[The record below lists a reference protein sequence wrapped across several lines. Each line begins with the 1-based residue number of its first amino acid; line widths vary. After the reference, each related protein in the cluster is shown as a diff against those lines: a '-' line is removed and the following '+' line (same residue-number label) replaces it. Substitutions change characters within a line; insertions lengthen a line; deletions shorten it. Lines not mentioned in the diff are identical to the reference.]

1 MKFLKFFL
9 LFLVILQIKPI
20 KSKAEDMNSKGEDKN
35 QKKQTHVCVHGFFRT
50 KLNMYLIEK
59 SLKKDNFE
67 VFNWRYKSRDKYINE
82 HAEDLVKELIEIAK
96 KNPSKP
102 INFVTHSMGG
112 LVLRSAL
119 NHPICPVEAKMGKAI
134 LIAAP
139 NQGSI
144 VAQKLASSKLAR
156 FLFKDK
162 AGSELMAKKDFEDLG
177 VFPPD
182 MDVLQIVGTL
192 GVNPWINEKNDGEVA
207 VSETKL
213 NSPYKQID
221 VKASHSWICYSPKVI
236 RYLKEFLK
244 ETSSIDPVF

>member
-20 KSKAEDMNSKGEDKN
+20 ESKADVMNPQDKN
-35 QKKQTHVCVHGFFRT
+35 LKKQTLVCVHGFFRT
-50 KLNMYLIEK
+50 KLNMYFIEK

-67 VFNWRYKSRDKYINE
+67 VYNWRYKSRDKYINE
-82 HAEDLVKELIEIAK
+82 HAEDLVEKLIEIAK
-96 KNPSKP
+96 KNPNEP

-112 LVLRSAL
+112 LVLRSAI
-119 NHPICPVEAKMGKAI
+119 NHRECPIEAKMGKAI

-139 NQGSI
+139 NKGSV
-144 VAQKLASSKLAR
+144 VAQKLSSSKLAR
-156 FLFKDK
+156 LLFKDK
-162 AGSELMAKKDFEDLG
+162 AGSELMEKKDFDDLG

-182 MDVLQIVGTL
+182 MSVLQIVGTL
-192 GVNPWINEKNDGEVA
+192 GVNPWINEKNDGKVA

-213 NSPYKQID
+213 DSSCKQID

-236 RYLKEFLK
+236 KYLKEFLA
-244 ETSSIDPVF
+244 E